1 MPANKY
7 ALIRYRVIDRCL
19 TNKQRLYPSRE
30 DLRYACAEALY
41 GSGADDIS
49 LSTIDKDIWAMKNE
63 SELGYYAPISYSRL
77 HKGYFYEDED
87 YSISELNLEEE
98 DVEAIRFATAI
109 LNQFRHVPLLAQ
121 YESAV
126 EKIIQRVNL
135 NTAIEEEKHKA
146 LIQFETSTVSK
157 GNEYLGPLLESAKSK
172 RALTLFYQSF
182 KGEEVKK
189 YTIHPLLLKEYLNRW
204 YLVAHVPER
213 NKTLTFGLERMVS
226 IESTEE
232 RFKTPENFSAK
243 NFFKFSMGISE
254 SIGNPEIIEL
264 EFSPVAAKLIE
275 TQPLHWSQ
283 KKLKE
288 LQGLVVFQFEIHP
301 CQELYNFILSYG
313 PEVKVLKP
321 TSLKKVIQQRITE
334 ASQQYSKK

>member
-19 TNKQRLYPSRE
+19 GNKQRPYPSRE
-30 DLRYACAEALY
+30 DLRSACAEALY

-77 HKGYFYEDED
+77 HKGYFYEDEN
-87 YSISELNLEEE
+87 YSISELNLEDE

-157 GNEYLGPLLESAKSK
+157 GNEFLGPLLEAAKGK
-172 RALTLFYQSF
+172 RALVLFYQSF
-182 KGEEVKK
+182 KGEEIKK

-213 NKTLTFGLERMVS
+213 GKSLTFGLERIVS
-226 IESTEE
+226 IEPTEE
-232 RFKTPENFSAK
+232 KFKTPENFSAK

-254 SIGNPEIIEL
+254 SVGSPELIQL
-264 EFSPVAAKLIE
+264 EFSSVAAKLIE

-283 KKLKE
+283 KKMEERK
-288 LQGLVVFQFEIHP
+288 GATVFQFEIHP
-301 CQELYNFILSYG
+301 CQELYNFILSFG
-313 PEVKVLKP
+313 ADVEVLSPK
-321 TSLKKVIQQRITE
+321 SLRKEIAAKISEMKKK
-334 ASQQYSKK
+334 Y